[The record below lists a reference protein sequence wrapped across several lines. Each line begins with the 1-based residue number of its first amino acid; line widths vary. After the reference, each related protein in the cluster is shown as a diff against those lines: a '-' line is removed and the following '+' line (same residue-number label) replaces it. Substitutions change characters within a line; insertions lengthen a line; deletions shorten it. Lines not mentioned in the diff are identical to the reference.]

1 MKRKFREKMFCRF
14 VDSGFVKKHVMNSLL
29 DLNHGRIGK
38 IENLEPLTQ
47 LESLYLRWNMIK
59 TIENLS
65 NLGATLR
72 ELELYDNQISKLE
85 NLDSL
90 VNLEILDVSHN
101 RLRKIEGL
109 ENLTKLKKLYLVS
122 NKITKIENL
131 SHLKVSM
138 IETIS

>member
-1 MKRKFREKMFCRF
+1 MKKKTCRF

-138 IETIS
+138 I

>member
-1 MKRKFREKMFCRF
+1 METL
-14 VDSGFVKKHVMNSLL
+14 S
-29 DLNHGRIGK
+29 
-38 IENLEPLTQ
+38 
-47 LESLYLRWNMIK
+47 LRWNMIK

-85 NLDSL
+85 NLESL

-101 RLRKIEGL
+101 RIRKIEGL

-122 NKITKIENL
+122 NKINKIENV
-131 SHLKVSM
+131 SHLKVSR
-138 IETIS
+138 ID